1 MSTMPDH
8 LAGEELVASLKQ
20 LVISFCPYIKE
31 SGSVEQA
38 EDSIVHME
46 ENNENF
52 HRLVLTHRCPTTGV
66 AVFWGGTIHVGHV
79 DMRTSTG

>member
-1 MSTMPDH
+1 MSKQGDMSTVTDH
-8 LAGEELVASLKQ
+8 LEGEELVASLKQ

-52 HRLVLTHRCPTTGV
+52 HRFVKT
-66 AVFWGGTIHVGHV
+66 
-79 DMRTSTG
+79 M

>member
-1 MSTMPDH
+1 MPEH

-52 HRLVLTHRCPTTGV
+52 HRSVLTHRRLASCLV
-66 AVFWGGTIHVGHV
+66 IKSIHLGW
-79 DMRTSTG
+79 MNI

>member
-1 MSTMPDH
+1 MADH
-8 LAGEELVASLKQ
+8 LDGEELVASLKQ

-52 HRLVLTHRCPTTGV
+52 HRFVCVKTRKL
-66 AVFWGGTIHVGHV
+66 
-79 DMRTSTG
+79 